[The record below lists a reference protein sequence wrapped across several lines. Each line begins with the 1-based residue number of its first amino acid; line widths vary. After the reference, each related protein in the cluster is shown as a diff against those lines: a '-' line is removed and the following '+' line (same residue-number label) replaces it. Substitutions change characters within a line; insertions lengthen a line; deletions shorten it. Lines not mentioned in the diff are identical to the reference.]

1 MAVQNPSSISCLDA
15 LRKILPL
22 EAKRG
27 YSDKVV
33 AGGLDSFVKRNR
45 AELEAAARDKPGLL
59 KVSYEGLNEAAR
71 KRWVEAWQELLEKDE
86 SGEATAPAPEESPG
100 PGPAVANK
108 TEKGT
113 RPARSK
119 TPPLPAPF
127 DSSVVRL
134 SGVNDKTAARLKR
147 LGISTIN
154 DLLYFLPRKHNDY
167 SAITPIADLVPG
179 EQHTIVGTVWES
191 RQMGMRDRR
200 RKAVEAVVGDESGNL
215 RVVWFGNTYMERQLK
230 PNVQVVISGR
240 VEVFRGQMQFENPDM
255 EVLDGRDTL
264 VHTARLVPVYRLTE
278 GIFARRMRSI
288 VWQALK
294 GWAPHIKDHLPSSL
308 LEKLGMPPLS
318 EAISQAHYP
327 DDLSK
332 LTASRRRLA
341 FDELFMLQL
350 VVLQKRNTWESI
362 ADGVPIKTNPA
373 VLRTFLAGLPFEMT
387 GSQKRCIGEIL
398 QDMSR
403 DSAPMNRLLQGEV
416 GSGKTVVAVAALLE
430 TAVAGHQG
438 SIMVPT
444 EVLAEQHFATLSNL
458 AQGLAAPVREEN
470 TITFYL
476 KNHPQPISAGLL
488 TGSTK
493 PKLKRELTERAA
505 EGSLDILIGTH
516 ALIQETVSMPRLALA
531 VVDEQHRFGVGQR
544 AALRQMGGATP
555 HVLVMSAT
563 PIPRTLTLTLYGDL
577 DVSIIDE
584 LPPGR
589 QQVRT
594 HVVPPERRD
603 DAYRFVRTE
612 VLKGRQAFIICP
624 LIEESEAIEARAA
637 TEEFERL
644 STHIFPDLKV
654 ELLHGRM
661 GARQKEAAMRR
672 FKEGSTDILVSTA
685 VVEVGVDVPNATV
698 MVVEAAHRF
707 GLAQLHQFRG
717 RVGRGQEQ
725 SYCFMLSDYSTP
737 EAKERLNAMERIN
750 DGFELAEVDLS
761 LRGPGDFFGTR
772 QSGLP
777 NMRVAGYAHQDILL
791 LAREEAAL
799 LLDKD
804 PKLEQP
810 EHQDMAQMVKEFLGR
825 VLDEVT

>member
-1 MAVQNPSSISCLDA
+1 MAVRNPAATSCLDS
-15 LRKILPL
+15 LRKILAL
-22 EAKRG
+22 EAKG
-27 YSDKVV
+27 GHSDGVV
-33 AGGLDSFVKRNR
+33 MGGLDSFIQRNR
-45 AELEAAARDKPGLL
+45 AELEEASRDKPGLL
-59 KVSYEGLNEAAR
+59 KVSYKGLNEAGR
-71 KRWVEAWQELLEKDE
+71 KRWVDAWQELLAKDGG
-86 SGEATAPAPEESPG
+86 GEATDLASEESPG
-100 PGPAVANK
+100 PASAAAGESEQSPK
-108 TEKGT
+108 
-113 RPARSK
+113 PARSK
-119 TPPLPAPF
+119 SPPIPAPL

-134 SGVNDKTAARLKR
+134 RGVNDKTAAKLKR

-167 SAITPIADLVPG
+167 SSITPIADLVPG
-179 EQHTIVGTVWES
+179 EHHTIVGTVWES
-191 RQMGMRDRR
+191 RQMPMRDRR
-200 RKAVEAVVGDESGNL
+200 QKAVEAVVGDESGNL
-215 RVVWFGNTYMERQLK
+215 RIVWFGNTYVERQLK
-230 PNVQVVISGR
+230 PNAQVVISGR

-255 EVLDGRDTL
+255 EVLEGRDTL
-264 VHTARLVPVYRLTE
+264 LHTARLVPVYRLTE
-278 GIFARRMRSI
+278 GIVARRMRNI

-294 GWAPHIKDHLPSSL
+294 GWSSHIKDHLPSTL

-318 EAISQAHYP
+318 EAVSQAHYP
-327 DDLSK
+327 DDVSK
-332 LTASRRRLA
+332 LNYSRRRLA

-350 VVLQKRNTWESI
+350 VVLQKRSTWESI

-373 VLRTFLAGLPFEMT
+373 VLRAFLAGLPFEMT

-403 DSAPMNRLLQGEV
+403 DGAPMNRLLQGEV

-430 TAVAGHQG
+430 AAVAGHQG

-444 EVLAEQHFATLSNL
+444 EVLAEQHFATLANL
-458 AQGLAAPVREEN
+458 VHGLAAPVREEN

-476 KNHPQPISAGLL
+476 ENHPQPISAGLL

-493 PKLKRELTERAA
+493 AKTKRELTERAA

-544 AALRQMGGATP
+544 AALRQMGGDTP

-624 LIEESEAIEARAA
+624 LIDESEAIEARAA
-637 TEEFERL
+637 TEEHERL
-644 STHIFPDLKV
+644 STHVFPDLKV

-672 FKEGSTDILVSTA
+672 FKEGNTDILVSTA

-737 EAKERLNAMERIN
+737 EAKERLNAMERIH

-777 NMRVAGYAHQDILL
+777 NMRVAGFAHQDILL
-791 LAREEAAL
+791 LAREEAL
-799 LLDKD
+799 LLLEED
-804 PKLEQP
+804 PKLEKP

>member
-1 MAVQNPSSISCLDA
+1 V
-15 LRKILPL
+15 L
-22 EAKRG
+22 EAKGG
-27 YSDKVV
+27 YSDDSVLG
-33 AGGLDSFVKRNR
+33 GGLDSFVRRNR
-45 AELEAAARDKPGLL
+45 PELEAAAKNKPGLL
-59 KVSYEGLNEAAR
+59 KVSYRGLNGAAR
-71 KRWVEAWQELLEKDE
+71 KRWVEAWQGLLAED
-86 SGEATAPAPEESPG
+86 AHDQAPAPVKSAEE
-100 PGPAVANK
+100 A
-108 TEKGT
+108 
-113 RPARSK
+113 
-119 TPPLPAPF
+119 PPPPAPVPAGQGDKDRKPTKSKPAPLVGSF
-127 DSSVVRL
+127 DSPVVRL
-134 SGVNDKTAARLKR
+134 PGVNDKTAAKLKR

-167 SAITPIADLVPG
+167 SAVTPIADLVPG
-179 EQHTIVGTVWES
+179 EHHTIVGTVWES

-215 RVVWFGNTYMERQLK
+215 RIVWFGNTYVERQLK
-230 PNVQVVISGR
+230 PNSQVVISGK
-240 VEVFRGQMQFENPDM
+240 VEVFRGQVQFENPDM

-278 GIFARRMRSI
+278 GIVARRMRNI

-294 GWAPHIKDHLPSSL
+294 GWAPHIKDHLPGPL
-308 LEKLGMPPLS
+308 LEKLGMPSLP

-332 LTASRRRLA
+332 LTAARRRLA
-341 FDELFMLQL
+341 FDELFLLQL
-350 VVLQKRNTWESI
+350 VVLQKRSTWESI
-362 ADGVPIKTNPA
+362 ADGVPIRTNPA
-373 VLRTFLAGLPFEMT
+373 VLRAFLAGLPFEIT
-387 GSQKRCIGEIL
+387 GSQKRCIAEVL
-398 QDMSR
+398 QDISK
-403 DSAPMNRLLQGEV
+403 DGAPMNRLLQGEV

-430 TAVAGHQG
+430 AVVSGHQG

-444 EVLAEQHFATLSNL
+444 EVLAEQHFATLANL
-458 AQGLAAPVREEN
+458 VQGLAAPVREEN

-476 KNHPQPISAGLL
+476 ENHPQPISAGLL

-493 PKLKRELTERAA
+493 TKIKRELTERAA
-505 EGSLDILIGTH
+505 DGSLDILIGTH

-544 AALRQMGGATP
+544 AALRQMGEATP

-624 LIEESEAIEARAA
+624 LIDETEAIEARAA

-644 STHIFPDLKV
+644 STHVFPDLKV

-717 RVGRGQEQ
+717 RVGRGNEQ
-725 SYCFMLSDYSTP
+725 SYCFMLSEFSTP
-737 EAKERLNAMERIN
+737 EAKERLNAMERIH

-777 NMRVAGYAHQDILL
+777 NLRVAGYSHQDILL
-791 LAREEAAL
+791 LARQEATL
-799 LLDKD
+799 LLEED
-804 PKLEQP
+804 PKLEHP
-810 EHQDMAQMVKEFLGR
+810 EHQDIAQLVKEFLGR